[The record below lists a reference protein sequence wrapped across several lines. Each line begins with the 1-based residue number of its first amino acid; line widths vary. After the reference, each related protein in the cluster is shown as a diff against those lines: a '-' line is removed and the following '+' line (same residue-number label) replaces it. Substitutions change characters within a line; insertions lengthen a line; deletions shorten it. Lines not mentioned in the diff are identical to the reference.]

1 MEEYSIYLFI
11 AIGFIAQIVDGG
23 LGMGFGVFSNTALLG
38 FGVPPAKASKIVHS
52 AEVVTSG
59 IASFFHWKNGNVDKK
74 LFRRLAVFGS
84 IGGAIGAYLLANI
97 SANAIKPFISI
108 YLLVL
113 GCFILQKAFKKFKEE
128 ELDNRFF
135 RIGVIGRS
143 ILTMVQRFRGSDY
156 FSPIFSRVLGFAGG
170 FLDAIGGGGW
180 GPIVT
185 STLVVK
191 NPEKIRY
198 VIGSSCAAEF
208 FVTFVTSL
216 TFWITLQSFV
226 GWDMVFGLMIGGAI
240 AAPAS
245 AFLCRK
251 IPPRILL
258 FSVGLMIIAVS
269 LFNLYKSGLFHDIG
283 ASIQVYT
290 G

>member
-11 AIGFIAQIVDGG
+11 AIGFVAQIVDGG

-59 IASFFHWKNGNVDKK
+59 IASFFHWKNGNVDKS
-74 LFRRLAVFGS
+74 LFKSLAIFGS
-84 IGGAIGAYLLANI
+84 LGGAIGAYILANI
-97 SANAIKPFISI
+97 TATVIKPFISI
-108 YLLVL
+108 YLLIL

-128 ELDNRFF
+128 ELVNRFF
-135 RIGVIGRS
+135 RIGVIGRN
-143 ILTMVQRFRGSDY
+143 ILRLVKRFRGKER
-156 FSPIFSRVLGFAGG
+156 FSRIFSRVLGFIGG

-208 FVTFVTSL
+208 FVTFTTSL

-226 GWDMVFGLMIGGAI
+226 GWDMVLGLMLGGAV
-240 AAPAS
+240 AAPFS

-258 FSVGLMIIAVS
+258 FSVGTMIIAVS
-269 LFNLYKSGLFHDIG
+269 LFNLYKGGLFHTIG
-283 ASIQVYT
+283 SSFYDFF
-290 G
+290 